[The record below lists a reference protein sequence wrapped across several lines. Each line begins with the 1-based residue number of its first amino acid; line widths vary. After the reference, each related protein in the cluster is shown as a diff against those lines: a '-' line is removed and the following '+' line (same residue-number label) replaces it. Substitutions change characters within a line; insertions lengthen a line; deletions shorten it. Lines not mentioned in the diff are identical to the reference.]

1 MRGDGKLRETVGNAR
16 NDLPAKR
23 RPPSVADP
31 LIQKAKYFAFCS
43 SGSLALT
50 TASSKHY
57 IPFDA
62 RGEKE

>member
-1 MRGDGKLRETVGNAR
+1 MI
-16 NDLPAKR
+16 
-23 RPPSVADP
+23 DP

-50 TASSKHY
+50 RASSKHY

>member
-1 MRGDGKLRETVGNAR
+1 MRGDGKLRETGGNVR
-16 NDLPAKR
+16 KDLPAKR

-31 LIQKAKYFAFCS
+31 TIQKAKYFAFCS